1 KTKILMK
8 VQRKRMRI
16 KQNKLLL
23 LPIVGIIL
31 SGCDSVN
38 QKYNQFIEQK
48 AEESTVVESEETT
61 KVPEK
66 LVDIRLVPE
75 FVQVEEAIKAIDN
88 LEIGEEIYRTSQ
100 TITQS
105 QDKFDISV
113 NQMVVYEAKSDEQLL
128 GIKSTD
134 S

>member
-1 KTKILMK
+1 
-8 VQRKRMRI
+8 MRN

-23 LPIVGIIL
+23 LPIVGMIL

-66 LVDIRLVPE
+66 LVDIRVVPE

-88 LEIGEEIYRTSQ
+88 
-100 TITQS
+100 
-105 QDKFDISV
+105 
-113 NQMVVYEAKSDEQLL
+113 
-128 GIKSTD
+128 
-134 S
+134 